1 MKFSEDE
8 ITELGKSWS
17 HGRLEEAGGKILG
30 RSPRPPLFSLKL
42 KFRHGPFPE
51 NALFLLPVSA
61 AHSDILAFTRVTV
74 WLGT

>member
-42 KFRHGPFPE
+42 KFRHGPVPE
-51 NALFLLPVSA
+51 NALFLLPYK
-61 AHSDILAFTRVTV
+61 SDVIILQ
-74 WLGT
+74 WEQSGLGG